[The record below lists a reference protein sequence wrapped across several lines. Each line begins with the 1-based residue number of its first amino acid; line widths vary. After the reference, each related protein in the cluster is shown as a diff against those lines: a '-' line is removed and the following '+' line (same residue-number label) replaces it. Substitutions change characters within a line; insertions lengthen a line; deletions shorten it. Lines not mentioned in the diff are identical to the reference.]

1 MIELA
6 LHTEIYSEDKINQ
19 VQAVYREY
27 AIITKSLVGQYWILK
42 FDNCRYDEAL
52 TIKEFENYLI
62 GLENL

>member
-6 LHTEIYSEDKINQ
+6 LNTEIYSEDKINQ
-19 VQAVYREY
+19 VQTVYREY
-27 AIITKSLVGQYWILK
+27 AIITKKLVDQYLILK
-42 FDNCRYDEAL
+42 FDNCRYDESL

>member
-6 LHTEIYSEDKINQ
+6 LNTEIYSEDKINQ
-19 VQAVYREY
+19 VQTVYREY
-27 AIITKSLVGQYWILK
+27 AIITKKLVDQYWILK
-42 FDNCRYDEAL
+42 FDKCRYDESL

>member
-6 LHTEIYSEDKINQ
+6 LNTEIYSEDKINQ
-19 VQAVYREY
+19 VQTVYREY
-27 AIITKSLVGQYWILK
+27 AIITKKLVDQYWILK
-42 FDNCRYDEAL
+42 FDNCWYDESL

>member
-6 LHTEIYSEDKINQ
+6 LNTEIYSEDKINQ
-19 VQAVYREY
+19 VQTVYREY
-27 AIITKSLVGQYWILK
+27 AVITKKLVDQYWILK
-42 FDNCRYDEAL
+42 FDNCRYDESL